1 VKQGQAFKKMRY
13 GFWLTLIASLKLA
26 WKKNSFGYFWSCLQ
40 GYFSIKNDYIVSVEE
55 GKFIR
60 DLRWKNIRKKF
71 F

>member
-1 VKQGQAFKKMRY
+1 
-13 GFWLTLIASLKLA
+13 
-26 WKKNSFGYFWSCLQ
+26 LQ